1 MYILSISNFP
11 KIYSQQY
18 GHYRLQQQIITDQLN
33 IIVCM
38 KGKLI
43 NYTTGWSIL
52 GYTYSN
58 ITAFGPYGGRG
69 SSINKNRFYLVMALL
84 GKRGSKL
91 LTLQ

>member
-1 MYILSISNFP
+1 
-11 KIYSQQY
+11 
-18 GHYRLQQQIITDQLN
+18 
-33 IIVCM
+33 M

-43 NYTTGWSIL
+43 TYTTGWSIL

-69 SSINKNRFYLVMALL
+69 SFINKNLFDLVMALQ

-91 LTLQ
+91 